1 MTRSCK
7 FPQKRGDLP
16 GAYPD
21 SVESKDG
28 FGKFQGGPFPVV
40 DGNRL
45 PVHGRLEAPPTG
57 L

>member
-1 MTRSCK
+1 VTRSCK